1 MIALGMSH
9 QTSHKVF
16 GHYIIHNVTKFENC
30 TSNKFFMGR
39 KSSQKHFDKSNNS
52 KSYGDKQLSNLACY
66 LTYAWH
72 IRHRD
77 NRGPS

>member
-16 GHYIIHNVTKFENC
+16 GHYIIHSVTKFKNC
-30 TSNKFFMGR
+30 TSDKFFIGR

-52 KSYGDKQLSNLACY
+52 KSYGDKQISNLACY
-66 LTYAWH
+66 LTYASH
-72 IRHRD
+72 IKHRD
-77 NRGPS
+77 DHGPS